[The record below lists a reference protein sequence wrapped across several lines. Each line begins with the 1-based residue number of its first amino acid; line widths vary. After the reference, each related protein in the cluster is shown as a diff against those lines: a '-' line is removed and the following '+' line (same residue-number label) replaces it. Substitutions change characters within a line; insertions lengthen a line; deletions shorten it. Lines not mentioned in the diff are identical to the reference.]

1 MTQTLVNKKS
11 IESEPG
17 LSESMPVTLNYNNA
31 SQMVVSDESVQLQLA
46 CDRHRAS
53 IELEAEIN
61 DPLLFRDCMRG
72 LFEVVSSDYRYVP
85 KDRAAYHAYRQL
97 KQSIRSKSA
106 WTAQQAYY
114 EWLSKNDPLAYI
126 ILDPIVSNHP
136 DKVLFEV
143 FSKDEGSYATFSLDH
158 NGLQHKIKSS
168 YGSSN
173 IDFSESLLKSFE
185 SFRSY
190 RHNTLK
196 IDSQQLEVTVQD
208 QDTVLEKKLNVPESW
223 LRAFLQV
230 QTATAMPSQQFT
242 MAAIDLYNILRFFR
256 MHADKKGQRRG
267 MRIELIPN
275 EYPRII
281 LEPWEEVFECSAERY
296 TGKTANITRVWGR
309 RRLMMLQN
317 ILPYADEIEVN
328 LLGNALPSFWTLK
341 SESMSFC
348 LGLTG
353 FTTSNWSQAL
363 NFDLMLPRSNDNKIV
378 GSLQKAMQKH
388 WLMDFTQLS
397 EWLVKEGGLSSAEDL
412 QAALQTACQQGWLMF
427 DMAKQVY
434 RYRPL
439 VNFELNQ
446 AKLEFRG
453 REDRQAHDLI
463 KRKGSVTLDKEN
475 DVYGV
480 GVELTG
486 TVVVDEDKR
495 EYQPFMQI
503 SEEGS
508 VNKVKCT
515 CPFYRKHK
523 LTEGPCAHL
532 IALRICYSAEQKKR
546 MNDDITQN
554 IIKVQTRT
562 LSKRHDDEEMIYY
575 ITLDQHRI
583 KKRWGLNGGRLR
595 LQNIQFN
602 SSDEAR
608 NNYFQQIDQ
617 LINKGY
623 LDLSAGL

>member
-1 MTQTLVNKKS
+1 MTQTVVNKKAIDS
-11 IESEPG
+11 ESG
-17 LSESMPVTLNYNNA
+17 LSDSMPVTLNYNNA
-31 SQMVVSDESVQLQLA
+31 SQMSVTDESAQLQLA
-46 CDRHRAS
+46 CDKHRAN
-53 IELEAEIN
+53 IELEAEIC

-72 LFEVVSSDYRYVP
+72 LFDVVSSDYRYVP
-85 KDRAAYHAYRQL
+85 KDRAAYNAYRQL

-114 EWLSKNDPLAYI
+114 EWLSKNDPLAYL
-126 ILDPIVSNHP
+126 ILDPIVTNHP

-158 NGLQHKIKSS
+158 DVLQHKTESS

-173 IDFSESLLKSFE
+173 IDFSESLLKSFDA
-185 SFRSY
+185 FRSY
-190 RHNTLK
+190 RHNSLK
-196 IDSQQLEVTVQD
+196 IDSQQLEVTIED
-208 QDTVLEKKLNVPESW
+208 HDAVLEKKLNVPESW

-230 QTATAMPSQQFT
+230 QTAAAMPCKEFK
-242 MAAIDLYNILRFFR
+242 MAAIDLYNILRFLR
-256 MHADKKGQRRG
+256 MHADKKGKRRG

-281 LEPWEEVFECSAERY
+281 LEPWEEVFECSAEKY

-317 ILPYADEIEVN
+317 ILPYADEIDVN

-341 SESMSFC
+341 SKSMSFC
-348 LGLTG
+348 LSLTG
-353 FTTSNWSQAL
+353 FTASNWSQAL
-363 NFDLMLPRSNDNKIV
+363 NFDLMLPRSNDSKIV
-378 GSLQKAMQKH
+378 DSLQKAMQKN
-388 WLMDFTQLS
+388 WFMDFEQLAKV
-397 EWLVKEGGLSSAEDL
+397 LVKKGCLSSAEELQSAL
-412 QAALQTACQQGWLMF
+412 QAACQQGWLMF
-427 DMAKQVY
+427 DMAKRVY

-439 VNFELNQ
+439 VNVELDQ
-446 AKLEFRG
+446 KTLEFRG
-453 REDRQAHDLI
+453 RQDRQAHDLI
-463 KRKGSVTLDKEN
+463 KRKDSVTLDKEN
-475 DVYGV
+475 EVYGV

-495 EYQPFMQI
+495 KYQPFMLI

-508 VNKVKCT
+508 VNKVTCT

-532 IALRICYSAEQKKR
+532 IALRIHYSLEQKRR
-546 MNDDITQN
+546 MNDESTKN

-562 LSKRHDDEEMIYY
+562 LSKRNDEQEMIYY

-583 KKRWGLNGGRLR
+583 KKRWGLNGEKLR